1 MSSEYWR
8 LPCRNAFVIGTTLT
22 FRMGATVR
30 GETLHLA
37 PAGGEEGYVVRFSPA
52 VLKDNDTARTLYL
65 AQADEC
71 RRLIGTA
78 RTIMRNNFFQSLDLG
93 GIRKWEDT
101 LRLESVADADLQTRR
116 DLILQKRRLRIPFT
130 RLNLKELCESAWGK
144 NTETSGAEIEI
155 DYDNFIVWIDVNTN
169 YPRVYLKFKKYVRSI
184 IPANMSMYMSV
195 QYTYTYLNRKFTY
208 GDLVKNSDLYRYS
221 ELSKYR
227 DVEGA

>member
-8 LPCRNAFVIGTTLT
+8 LPCRDAFVIETTLI

-30 GETLHLA
+30 GETLFLA
-37 PAGGEEGYVVRFSPA
+37 SAENGANYVIRFRPS
-52 VLKDNDTARTLYL
+52 VLKDNDTARALYL

-93 GIRKWEDT
+93 GVRKWEAT
-101 LRLESVADADLQTRR
+101 LKLESIADADLQTRR

-130 RLNLKELCESAWGK
+130 RLNLKELCEASWGK
-144 NTETSGAEIEI
+144 DTATSGADIEI

-169 YPRVYLKFKKYVRSI
+169 YPSVYLKFKEYVRSI
-184 IPANMSMYMSV
+184 IPANMSMYMCV
-195 QYTYTYLNRKFTY
+195 QYTYIYLNRKFTY
-208 GDLVKNSDLYRYS
+208 GSLVENSDLYRYS